1 MTAYRNVLEMIGNTP
16 LVEVTRLD
24 TGPCRLFLK
33 LENQNPGGSIKDRI
47 ALSMIEAAERDG
59 RLLPGGTLVEATAGN
74 TGLGLA
80 LVASQKGYRLILV
93 IPDKM
98 AQEKI
103 FHLRALGAEVRMTR
117 SDVGKGH
124 AEYYQDMAERLA
136 AEIPGAFYV
145 NQFGNPA
152 NPLAHEQG
160 TGPEIW
166 EQMDHDVDAVVVG
179 VGSGGTL
186 TGVGRFFERVA
197 PKVGMILADPKGSIL
212 ARKVATGETAAA
224 GSWLVEGIGE
234 DFVPPNCDL
243 SLVREAFT
251 ITDAES
257 FATARELLSKEAILA
272 GSSTG
277 TLLAA
282 ALKYCRAQ
290 RTPKRVV
297 TFVCDSGNKYLS
309 KMFNDY
315 WMLDQGLLARDR
327 QGNLRDLITRRHAD
341 RATVTVA
348 PTDSL
353 LIAYQRMK
361 LYEISQLPVLDGGKV
376 VGIIDESDLLLAVY
390 GRPEHFREPVSRA
403 MNDRL
408 EVIEVDRPLADLLPI
423 FEKNHVA
430 LVVEGGEFLG
440 LITRIDLLNHLRRSM
455 A

>member
-1 MTAYRNVLEMIGNTP
+1 LP
-16 LVEVTRLD
+16 
-24 TGPCRLFLK
+24 
-33 LENQNPGGSIKDRI
+33 
-47 ALSMIEAAERDG
+47 
-59 RLLPGGTLVEATAGN
+59 PGGTLVEATAGN

-186 TGVGRFFERVA
+186 TGVGRFLARLA
-197 PKVGMILADPKGSIL
+197 PKAAMILADPKGSVL
-212 ARKVATGETAAA
+212 APLVSTGKMTEA

-243 SLVREAFT
+243 SLVREAF
-251 ITDAES
+251 IVSDAES
-257 FATARELLSKEAILA
+257 FETARALLSKEAILA

-309 KMFNDY
+309 KVYNDF
-315 WMLDQGLLARDR
+315 WLIEQGFTERRHHGD
-327 QGNLRDLITRRHAD
+327 LRDLVTRTFEEGGTVYVSPDDTLLTAYSRMRGAD
-341 RATVTVA
+341 V
-348 PTDSL
+348 
-353 LIAYQRMK
+353 
-361 LYEISQLPVLDGGKV
+361 SQLPVLDGIRL
-376 VGIIDESDLLLAVY
+376 VGILDESDILAAVE
-390 GRPEHFREPVSRA
+390 GTDDEHRHQRFQAQVKSA
-403 MNDRL
+403 MTSALHTVQVNQ
-408 EVIEVDRPLADLLPI
+408 PLDALLPV
-423 FEKNHVA
+423 FERNEVA
-430 LVVEGGEFLG
+430 IVLDGEAFVG
-440 LITRIDLLNHLRRSM
+440 LITRVDLINHLRLRQ
-455 A
+455 